1 MSEEK
6 RERIRKILGKY
17 ADMKPEDGETWESW
31 YVAAND
37 LMGQEIGIA
46 LEVADAAQPVARVPE
61 DEADGYLVVS
71 VKGLQELDTAL
82 DRADFKGYLPE
93 DIAQAWYNLDW
104 RSVAP
109 QAPAVRVDLCD
120 LRRRI
125 AAAPRRQFESEKG
138 VYTSWLD
145 QGAVLDLL
153 DAHIEKALA
162 VIGFDRAQDGS
173 ECTVYGYVK
182 EGVLH
187 VDRIEQAPAVS
198 ERELAERDEDA
209 YVIERLSTILADVA
223 IALKGPEIPRH
234 RHSYHDLVEVAQ
246 TLKLEVDLYRSCA
259 VSHPTALAEGGE
271 LVTWKCNCCTHEFSA
286 GMERPAC
293 PNCKAGDQYTYRVSC
308 PRCRGMNCGATD
320 GVSHSLECQ
329 AEHAAAIAGG
339 RFVKDAA
346 ARDAQA
352 DDKKPIREPGYD
364 IHGDR
369 LG

>member
-1 MSEEK
+1 MK
-6 RERIRKILGKY
+6 LIR
-17 ADMKPEDGETWESW
+17 D
-31 YVAAND
+31 YVT
-37 LMGQEIGIA
+37 
-46 LEVADAAQPVARVPE
+46 
-61 DEADGYLVVS
+61 S
-71 VKGLQELDTAL
+71 
-82 DRADFKGYLPE
+82 
-93 DIAQAWYNLDW
+93 
-104 RSVAP
+104 
-109 QAPAVRVDLCD
+109 
-120 LRRRI
+120 
-125 AAAPRRQFESEKG
+125 AAP
-138 VYTSWLD
+138 
-145 QGAVLDLL
+145 
-153 DAHIEKALA
+153 
-162 VIGFDRAQDGS
+162 
-173 ECTVYGYVK
+173 
-182 EGVLH
+182 
-187 VDRIEQAPAVS
+187 QAPAVS

>member
-1 MSEEK
+1 MNEEPK
-6 RERIRKILGKY
+6 L
-17 ADMKPEDGETWESW
+17 
-31 YVAAND
+31 
-37 LMGQEIGIA
+37 
-46 LEVADAAQPVARVPE
+46 PVALVP
-61 DEADGYLVVS
+61 ADVMV
-71 VKGLQELDTAL
+71 AL
-82 DRADFKGYLPE
+82 DRMCSPLHESRLSGVTAAE
-93 DIAQAWYNLDW
+93 DARCMKLIRDYVT
-104 RSVAP
+104 S
-109 QAPAVRVDLCD
+109 
-120 LRRRI
+120 
-125 AAAPRRQFESEKG
+125 AAP
-138 VYTSWLD
+138 
-145 QGAVLDLL
+145 
-153 DAHIEKALA
+153 
-162 VIGFDRAQDGS
+162 
-173 ECTVYGYVK
+173 
-182 EGVLH
+182 
-187 VDRIEQAPAVS
+187 QAPAVS